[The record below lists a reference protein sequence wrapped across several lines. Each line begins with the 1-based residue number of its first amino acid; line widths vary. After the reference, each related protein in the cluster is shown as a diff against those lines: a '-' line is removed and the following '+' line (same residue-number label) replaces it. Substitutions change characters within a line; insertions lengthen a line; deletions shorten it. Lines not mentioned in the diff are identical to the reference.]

1 MIYELRGHL
10 AVSEG
15 ESKHL
20 AEMVQEGGVQ
30 KEVILQHNEK
40 TGGFNDVRSNIDSIR
55 AQRHWA

>member
-1 MIYELRGHL
+1 MRGHL

-40 TGGFNDVRSNIDSIR
+40 TGGFNDVRSNNDSIR
-55 AQRHWA
+55 AQLQWA